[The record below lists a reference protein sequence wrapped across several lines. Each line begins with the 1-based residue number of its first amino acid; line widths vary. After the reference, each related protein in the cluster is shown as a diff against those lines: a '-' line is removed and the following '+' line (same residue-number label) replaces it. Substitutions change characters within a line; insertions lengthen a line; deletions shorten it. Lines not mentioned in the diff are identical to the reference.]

1 MAGRLLLLD
10 NPVQHYAWGS
20 RTAIPGIV
28 GADNPRDEPWAE
40 LWIGAHPAAPSTARV
55 RGELRPLPALLDA
68 RVLGTGVAA
77 RGGGELPFLLKL
89 LAAAEPLSIQCHPDR
104 AQAQAGFEREEFAG
118 IPLEAPQRC
127 YRDRNHKPELLVAE
141 SPFFALAGFRRP
153 EDIAAHLEALSID
166 ELQPEIAALGASGAL
181 KPLFAALMN
190 LDLDRKARVL
200 AQAARGARAGAS
212 PEARRVAELLA
223 RYPGDIGA
231 LAPALLNLLELA
243 PGEGLYLPAR
253 QLHAY
258 LEGVGVEVMASSD
271 NVLRGGLTSKHVDVY
286 ELLSV
291 LDFEPRAPSIIR
303 PELRG
308 GGWVYPTPAEE
319 FELMRLDV
327 DDSSSRELLPRG
339 SVAIAF
345 CIEGDI
351 DLLDS
356 TTGQSL
362 ALRGGRAALISA
374 EVERLHLEGR
384 GRLYVARP
392 GSHGDTHRT
401 SKRPK

>member
-1 MAGRLLLLD
+1 MADRLLRLD

-20 RTAIPGIV
+20 HTAIPAIV
-28 GADNPRDEPWAE
+28 GRDNPRDEPWAE

-68 RVLGTGVAA
+68 RVLGAGVAA
-77 RGGGELPFLLKL
+77 RGGELPFLLKL

-118 IPLEAPQRC
+118 IPLDAPQRC

-153 EDIAAHLEALSID
+153 EDIAAHLEALAID
-166 ELQPEIAALGASGAL
+166 ELQPELDALGASGAL

-190 LDLDRKARVL
+190 LDIDRKERVL
-200 AQAARGARAGAS
+200 AQAARGARESAS
-212 PEARRVAELLA
+212 PEAHRVAELLA

-231 LAPALLNLLELA
+231 LAPALLNVVELA

-291 LDFEPRAPSIIR
+291 LDFEPRAPSIVR
-303 PELRG
+303 PEPRG

-327 DDSSSRELLPRG
+327 DDSSSRELLPGG
-339 SVAIAF
+339 SVAITF

-351 DLLDS
+351 DLLDG

-362 ALRGGRAALISA
+362 ALAAGHAALISA

-384 GRLYVARP
+384 GRLYVAQPARGHAP
-392 GSHGDTHRT
+392 HA
-401 SKRPK
+401 